1 MDTNKHYSTE
11 VLKNLILDTIKSDML
26 IDPEHA
32 SDEAYYEACC
42 RVVREIL
49 AEKLKIFSAH
59 YNARAEK
66 KVYYMSM
73 EFLMGRSLKNSL
85 YNLDIQ
91 DAMTKAL
98 DELDIDIDR
107 MYALEPDAGL
117 GNGGLGRLA
126 ACYLDA
132 MATLELPAM
141 GYSILYE
148 YGIFKQRIIDGWQT
162 ETPDYWLPG
171 GSVWLKVKPDRTV
184 PVHFGGRIEEGWENG
199 HHWVNHVD
207 YQTVYAVPHDMY
219 VPGFESDGVGVLRL
233 WKAQSPGFDMES
245 FNRGDYVN
253 AVGGAAAAEAI
264 SKVLYPNDNH
274 TEGKM
279 LRLKQQYFLV
289 AASISDIVRRH
300 ITLYGTIDNFAEKN
314 AVQINDTHPTLAIP
328 ELMRVLLDD
337 CGYDWDR
344 SWDIVTRTF
353 AYTNHTVMSEALEKW
368 GEDIFRNL
376 LPRIYQI
383 VQEID
388 RRFCDDLREKYHYD
402 QYDIDRMR
410 VIYDFQVRMANLAV
424 IASHSVNGV
433 SALHSQIIKDSVFHD
448 FYLLTPYKF
457 KNVTNGIASRR
468 WLYQSNPGLTS
479 LLNETIGDGWLKNMS
494 ELHRFSKFADDKNL
508 LKKLAAVKLEN
519 KERLA
524 KYVLET
530 SGVAVNCNSIFDVQV
545 KRLHEYKR
553 QHLNALHI
561 LTEYLWLKEN
571 PNADFAPKTY
581 IFGAKA
587 APGYFL
593 AKQIIKFICTL
604 RDLIEADP
612 VIREKLRIVFL
623 ENYSVTISEILMPAS
638 EISEQISLAG
648 TEASG
653 TGNMKLML
661 NGAITLGTL
670 DGANVEIKEHVGDE
684 NILIFGMTTPEV
696 NHIKTAGYNPN
707 DYYNRNPALRRAIDL
722 LLSGLDGQ
730 QFPDIA
736 NSLRYNDP
744 YMVLAD
750 FASYSDIQQ
759 EASRRYRDAI
769 GWQRMSLMNIA
780 ASGFFCAD
788 RSIHDY
794 SREIWNLR
802 K

>member
-1 MDTNKHYSTE
+1 MKKCYSKE
-11 VLKNLILDTIKSDML
+11 VLKNLLLDSFKNDML
-26 IDPEHA
+26 LDPEHA
-32 SDEAYYEACC
+32 SNETYYEALC
-42 RVVREIL
+42 RVTRRIL
-49 AEKLKIFSAH
+49 SEKYKVFDAH
-59 YNARAEK
+59 NNARAEK
-66 KVYYMSM
+66 KIYYMSM

-91 DAMTKAL
+91 NEMAQAMS
-98 DELDIDIDR
+98 ELGVDLEKI
-107 MYALEPDAGL
+107 YELEPDAGL

-132 MATLELPAM
+132 MATGDLPAM

-162 ETPDYWLPG
+162 EAPDYWLPG

-184 PVHFGGRIEEGWENG
+184 PVKFGGRIEEGWENG
-199 HHWVNHVD
+199 HHWMNHVD

-219 VPGFESDGVGVLRL
+219 VAGFRSEGVAMLRL
-233 WKAQSPGFDMES
+233 WKAKSPGFDMES

-253 AVGGAAAAEAI
+253 AMGASSVGEAI

-289 AASISDIVRRH
+289 AASVSDMIRRH
-300 ITLYGTIDNFAEKN
+300 ITIYGTLDNFGEKN
-314 AVQINDTHPTLAIP
+314 AIQINDTHPALAIP

-337 CGYDWDR
+337 CGYTWEK
-344 SWDIVTRTF
+344 SWDIVKRTF
-353 AYTNHTVMSEALEKW
+353 AYTNHTVMAEALEKW
-368 GEDIFRNL
+368 SEDIFRNL

-388 RRFCDDLREKYHYD
+388 RRFCTELCEKHHYD
-402 QYDIDRMR
+402 QFDIDRMR
-410 VIYDFQVRMANLAV
+410 IIYDFQVRMANLSV

-433 SALHSQIIKDSVFHD
+433 SALHSEIIKESVFRD
-448 FYLLTPYKF
+448 YYLLTPYKF

-468 WLYQSNPGLTS
+468 WLYQANPALTGL
-479 LLNETIGDGWLKNMS
+479 LRDTIGDGWLADMSKLS
-494 ELHRFSKFADDKNL
+494 ELKKYVDDP
-508 LKKLAAVKLEN
+508 AVLQRLSQVKREN

-524 KYVLET
+524 AYVQQT
-530 SGVAVNCNSIFDVQV
+530 SGVSVNIDSIFDVQV

-553 QHLNALHI
+553 QHLNAMHI
-561 LTEYLWLKEN
+561 LSQYLWLKEN
-571 PNADFAPKTY
+571 PNAPFVPKTY

-593 AKQIIKFICTL
+593 AKQIIKFICSL
-604 RDLIEADP
+604 RDIIEADSA
-612 VIREKLRIVFL
+612 VRDKLRIVFL
-623 ENYSVTISEILMPAS
+623 ENYSVTISELLMPAS

-661 NGAITLGTL
+661 NGAVTLGTL
-670 DGANVEIKEHVGDE
+670 DGANVEIGQCVGEE
-684 NILIFGMTTPEV
+684 NILIFGMTTAQV
-696 NHIKTAGYNPN
+696 NELRTLGYNSN
-707 DYYNRNPALRRAIDL
+707 DYYHADPMLKAAIDQL
-722 LLSGLDGQ
+722 LVGLDGQ

-736 NSLRYNDP
+736 NSLRYNDQ

-750 FASYSDIQQ
+750 FADYCAVQERASALYQNQSRWQQ
-759 EASRRYRDAI
+759 
-769 GWQRMSLMNIA
+769 MSLHNIA
-780 ASGFFCAD
+780 GSGYFCAD
-788 RSIHDY
+788 RAIADY
-794 SREIWNLR
+794 RHKIWSL
-802 K
+802 

>member
-1 MDTNKHYSTE
+1 MKPKYTKE
-11 VLKNLILDTIKSDML
+11 ILENLLLDTFKNDML

-32 SDEAYYEACC
+32 SDEAYYEALC
-42 RVVREIL
+42 RVVRGIL
-49 AEKLKIFSAH
+49 SEQYKYFSAH
-59 YNARAEK
+59 NNADAHKR
-66 KVYYMSM
+66 VYYLSM
-73 EFLMGRSLKNSL
+73 EFLMGRSLKNCL
-85 YNLDIQ
+85 YNLGIQ
-91 DAMTKAL
+91 NEMAEVCKSL
-98 DELDIDIDR
+98 GIDLEK

-132 MATLELPAM
+132 MATEDIPAM

-184 PVHFGGRIEEGWENG
+184 PIHFGGHIEEGWSDG
-199 HHWVNHVD
+199 HHWITYKD
-207 YQTVYAVPHDMY
+207 YQTVFAVPHDMY
-219 VPGFESDGVGVLRL
+219 VPGFCSDGVGVLRL

-253 AVGGAAAAEAI
+253 AMGAASAAEAI

-274 TEGKM
+274 MEGKM

-289 AASISDIVRRH
+289 SASISDIVRRH
-300 ITLYGTIDNFAEKN
+300 LSLYGTLDNFAEKN
-314 AVQINDTHPTLAIP
+314 AIQINDTHPALAVP

-337 CGYDWDR
+337 CGFEWDAA
-344 SWDIVTRTF
+344 WDIVTRTV

-368 GEDIFRNL
+368 SEDIFRNL

-383 VQEID
+383 VCEID
-388 RRFCDDLREKYHYD
+388 RRFCDELRQKYHYD

-410 VIYDFQVRMANLAV
+410 VVYDFQVRMANLSV
-424 IASHSVNGV
+424 IACHSVNGV
-433 SALHSQIIKDSVFHD
+433 SKLHSQIIKDSVFSDYYH
-448 FYLLTPYKF
+448 LTPYKF

-468 WLYQSNPGLTS
+468 WLYQSNPGLTR
-479 LLNETIGDGWLKNMS
+479 LLLDTIGDGWLKDMS
-494 ELHRFSKFADDKNL
+494 K
-508 LKKLAAVKLEN
+508 LKKFGDFAGDAQVLEQLAAVKHVN
-519 KERLA
+519 KQRLA
-524 KYVLET
+524 EYVKAE
-530 SGVAVNCNSIFDVQV
+530 SGVDINLDSIFDVQV

-561 LTEYLWLKEN
+561 LCEYLWIKDH
-571 PNADFAPKTY
+571 PDAPFVPKTY

-587 APGYFL
+587 APGYFM

-604 RDLIEADP
+604 RDMIEKDAA
-612 VIREKLRIVFL
+612 VREKLRIVFL
-623 ENYSVTISEILMPAS
+623 ENYSVTISELLMPAS

-670 DGANVEIKEHVGDE
+670 DGANVEIGDRVGKE
-684 NILIFGMTTPEV
+684 NILIFGMTTAQVETL
-696 NHIKTAGYNPN
+696 KKRGYNPSV
-707 DYYNRNPALRRAIDL
+707 YYQKNPELHRAIDQIA
-722 LLSGLDGQ
+722 SGLDGQ
-730 QFPDIA
+730 QFAEIA
-736 NSLRYNDP
+736 NSLRYSDP

-750 FASYSDIQQ
+750 FASYCEIQQ
-759 EASRRYRDAI
+759 KASSIYTNSKK
-769 GWQRMSLMNIA
+769 WQEMSLQNIA
-780 ASGFFCAD
+780 QSGYFCAD
-788 RSIHDY
+788 RAIEEYAHL
-794 SREIWNLR
+794 IWGL
-802 K
+802 

>member
-1 MDTNKHYSTE
+1 MNAKQHYTRE
-11 VLKNLILDTIKSDML
+11 VLKNLLLDTIKNDMQ
-26 IDPEHA
+26 IDPDHA
-32 SDEAYYEACC
+32 SDDAYYEALC
-42 RVVREIL
+42 RVTREIL
-49 AEKLKIFSAH
+49 SEKYKVFNAH
-59 YNARAEK
+59 TNARAEK

-85 YNLDIQ
+85 YNLGIQ
-91 DAMTKAL
+91 DAMKDAL
-98 DELDIDIDR
+98 SDISIDLEKL
-107 MYALEPDAGL
+107 YALEPDAGL

-132 MATLELPAM
+132 MATEDIPAM
-141 GYSILYE
+141 GYSILFE

-184 PVHFGGRIEEGWENG
+184 PVKFGGRIEEGWEG
-199 HHWVNHVD
+199 GRHWMNHVD

-219 VPGFESDGVGVLRL
+219 VTGYESEGVVMLRL
-233 WKAQSPGFDMES
+233 WKAKSPGFDMES

-253 AVGGAAAAEAI
+253 AIGAASASEAI

-274 TEGKM
+274 TEGKL

-300 ITLYGTIDNFAEKN
+300 ITLYGTLDNFGEKN

-337 CGYDWDR
+337 CGYTWEK
-344 SWDIVTRTF
+344 SWDIVRRTF
-353 AYTNHTVMSEALEKW
+353 AYTNHTVMAEALEKW
-368 GEDIFRNL
+368 NEEIFRSL

-388 RRFCDDLREKYHYD
+388 RRFCVELKETYHYD
-402 QYDIDRMR
+402 QYDVDRMR
-410 VIYDFQVRMANLAV
+410 IIYDYQVRMANLAV
-424 IASHSVNGV
+424 IACHCVNGV
-433 SALHSQIIKDSVFHD
+433 STLHSQIIRDSVFND
-448 FYLLTPYKF
+448 FYSLTPYKF

-468 WLYQSNPGLTS
+468 WLYQSNPGLTK
-479 LLNETIGDGWLKNMS
+479 LLCDTIGDGWIKDMS
-494 ELHRFSKFADDKNL
+494 RLTEFNRFADDSAV
-508 LKKLAAVKLEN
+508 LKRLAEVKTEN
-519 KERLA
+519 KQRLA

-530 SGVAVNCNSIFDVQV
+530 SGVALDTDSIFDVQV

-561 LTEYLWLKEN
+561 LTEYLWLKDH
-571 PNADFAPKTY
+571 PNDTFTPKTY

-604 RDLIEADP
+604 RDVIESDP
-612 VIREKLRIVFL
+612 AVRGKLRIVFL
-623 ENYSVTISEILMPAS
+623 ENYSVTISELLMPAS

-661 NGAITLGTL
+661 NGAVTLGTL
-670 DGANVEIKEHVGDE
+670 DGANVEIGDHVGPE

-696 NHIKTAGYNPN
+696 NELKSHGYYPN
-707 DYYNRNPALRRAIDL
+707 AYYSSDARLRAAIDL
-722 LLSGLDGQ
+722 LQSGFDGQ

-750 FASYSDIQQ
+750 FQSYADTQKRAS
-759 EASRRYRDAI
+759 ELYRDAQT
-769 GWQRMSLMNIA
+769 WQRMSLRNIA
-780 ASGFFCAD
+780 ASGYFCAD
-788 RSIHDY
+788 RAISEY
-794 SREIWNLR
+794 AKNIWGL
-802 K
+802 

>member
-1 MDTNKHYSTE
+1 MNISKHYTKE
-11 VLKNLILDTIKSDML
+11 VLKDLLLDTFKSDML
-26 IDPEHA
+26 IEPEHA
-32 SDEAYYEACC
+32 SDEVYYEALC
-42 RVVREIL
+42 RVTREIL
-49 AEKLKIFSAH
+49 SEKYKIFNAH
-59 YNARAEK
+59 NNARAEK
-66 KVYYMSM
+66 KVYYLCM

-85 YNLDIQ
+85 YNLGIQ
-91 DAMTKAL
+91 DAMTAAL
-98 DELDIDIDR
+98 EELEVDIEK

-132 MATLELPAM
+132 MATENLPAM

-171 GSVWLKVKPDRTV
+171 GSVWLKKKPDRTV
-184 PVHFGGRIEEGWENG
+184 PIKFGGRIEEGWEGG

-219 VPGFESDGVGVLRL
+219 VTGFQSEGIAVLRL
-233 WKAQSPGFDMES
+233 WKAQSPGFDMEA

-253 AVGGAAAAEAI
+253 SMGAASASEAI

-274 TEGKM
+274 AEGKM
-279 LRLKQQYFLV
+279 LRLKQQYFLT

-300 ITLYGTIDNFAEKN
+300 LSLYGTLDNFGEKN
-314 AVQINDTHPTLAIP
+314 AIQINDTHPALAIP
-328 ELMRVLLDD
+328 DLMRVLLDD
-337 CGYDWDR
+337 CGYEWER
-344 SWDIVTRTF
+344 AWDIVVRTF
-353 AYTNHTVMSEALEKW
+353 AYTNHTVMAEALEKW
-368 GEDIFRNL
+368 NEDIFRNL

-388 RRFCDDLREKYHYD
+388 RRFCAELRDVYHYD
-402 QYDIDRMR
+402 PYDIDRMR
-410 VIYDFQVRMANLAV
+410 VVYDFQVRMANLAV

-433 SALHSQIIKDSVFHD
+433 SKLHSQILRDSVFRDYYH
-448 FYLLTPYKF
+448 LTPYKF

-468 WLYQSNPGLTS
+468 WLYQSNPGLTK
-479 LLNETIGDGWLKNMS
+479 LLCDTIGDSWLTDMS
-494 ELHRFSKFADDKNL
+494 HLKRFDKFSTDKAVL
-508 LKKLAAVKLEN
+508 DRLAAVKREN
-519 KERLA
+519 KERLS

-530 SGVAVNCNSIFDVQV
+530 SGVALDPDSVFDVQV

-561 LTEYLWLKEN
+561 LNEYFWLKDH
-571 PNADFAPKTY
+571 PNAPFLPKTY

-604 RDLIEADP
+604 RDVIEADP
-612 VIREKLRIVFL
+612 AVRGKLRIVFL
-623 ENYSVTISEILMPAS
+623 ENYSVTISELLMPAS

-670 DGANVEIKEHVGDE
+670 DGANVEIGERVGKD
-684 NILIFGMTTPEV
+684 NILIFGMTAERAADL
-696 NHIKTAGYNPN
+696 KAAGYNPAE
-707 DYYNRNPALRRAIDL
+707 YYNRDQRLRRAIDL
-722 LLSGLDGQ
+722 LASGLAGQ
-730 QFPDIA
+730 QFPTIA
-736 NSLRYNDP
+736 NSLRYDDP

-750 FASYSDIQQ
+750 FDAYCGIQQ
-759 EASRRYRDAI
+759 EASRLYQDTAR
-769 GWQRMSLMNIA
+769 WQEMSLHNIA
-780 ASGFFCAD
+780 ASGYFCAD
-788 RSIHDY
+788 RAIEEYAHD
-794 SREIWNLR
+794 IWSL
-802 K
+802 

>member
-1 MDTNKHYSTE
+1 MGIDTKKHYTKA
-11 VLKNLILDTIKSDML
+11 VLENLILDTFKNDML

-32 SDEAYYEACC
+32 SDEAYYEALC
-42 RVVREIL
+42 RVTRGIL
-49 AEKLKIFSAH
+49 SEKYKFFDAH
-59 YNARAEK
+59 NNARARK

-85 YNLDIQ
+85 YNLGIQ
-91 DAMTKAL
+91 DAMTAAL
-98 DELDIDIDR
+98 DSLGVDIER

-132 MATLELPAM
+132 MATNELPAM

-184 PVHFGGRIEEGWENG
+184 PVKFGGRIEEGWSG
-199 HHWVNHVD
+199 GQHWVNHVE

-219 VPGFESDGVGVLRL
+219 VPGFDSEGVAVLRL
-233 WKAQSPGFDMES
+233 WKAKSPGFDMEA

-253 AVGGAAAAEAI
+253 SVGAASAAEAI

-274 TEGKM
+274 AEGKM
-279 LRLKQQYFLV
+279 LRLKQQYFLT

-300 ITLYGTIDNFAEKN
+300 LALYGTLDNFGEKN

-337 CGYDWDR
+337 CGYGWDQAWR
-344 SWDIVTRTF
+344 IVTDTF
-353 AYTNHTVMSEALEKW
+353 AYTNHTVMAEALEKW
-368 GEDIFRNL
+368 NEDIFRNL
-376 LPRIYQI
+376 LPRIYMI

-388 RRFCDDLREKYHYD
+388 RRFCELLRETYHYD

-410 VIYDFQVRMANLAV
+410 VIYDYQVRMANLAV
-424 IASHSVNGV
+424 IASHCVNGV
-433 SALHSQIIKDSVFHD
+433 SKLHSQIIKDSVFHD
-448 FYLLTPYKF
+448 YYKLTPDKF

-468 WLYQSNPGLTS
+468 WLYQSNPGLTK
-479 LLNETIGDGWLKNMS
+479 LLFDTIGDSWLHDMS
-494 ELHRFSKFADDKNL
+494 HLGRFERFASDKQAL
-508 LKKLAAVKLEN
+508 ERLAAVKKEN
-519 KERLA
+519 KQRLA
-524 KYVLET
+524 KYVLDA
-530 SGVAVNCNSIFDVQV
+530 SGVTLNTDSIFDVQV

-561 LTEYLWLKEN
+561 LTEYLWLKDN
-571 PNADFAPKTY
+571 PNAPFVPKTY

-604 RDLIEADP
+604 RDMIEGDAAVRD
-612 VIREKLRIVFL
+612 KLRIVFL
-623 ENYSVTISEILMPAS
+623 ENYSVTISELLMPAS

-670 DGANVEIKEHVGDE
+670 DGANIEIGEHAGSE
-684 NILIFGMTTPEV
+684 NILIFGMTTEEV
-696 NHIKTAGYNPN
+696 DALRAAGYHPSDFIRDN
-707 DYYNRNPALRRAIDL
+707 YLRRALDM
-722 LLSGLDGQ
+722 LSAGICNQ

-736 NSLRYNDP
+736 NSLRFNDP

-750 FASYSDIQQ
+750 FISYRDIQKK
-759 EASRRYRDAI
+759 ASELYTRSE
-769 GWQRMSLMNIA
+769 GWQRMSLHNIA
-780 ASGFFCAD
+780 ASGYFCAD
-788 RSIHDY
+788 RSINDY
-794 SREIWNLR
+794 SHYIWNL
-802 K
+802 

>member
-1 MDTNKHYSTE
+1 MNTKQSYSKE
-11 VLKNLILDTIKSDML
+11 KLKALILRTFKNDML
-26 IDPEHA
+26 INPENA
-32 SDEAYYEACC
+32 SDEAYYEALC
-42 RVVREIL
+42 RVIRDIL
-49 AEKLKIFSAH
+49 SEKLQVFSAH
-59 YNARAEK
+59 NNARAEK
-66 KVYYMSM
+66 KVYYLSM

-85 YNLDIQ
+85 YNLNIQ
-91 DAMTKAL
+91 DAMTQAL
-98 DELDIDIDR
+98 KDFDVDIEK

-126 ACYLDA
+126 ACYMDA
-132 MATLELPAM
+132 MATEELPAM

-171 GSVWLKVKPDRTV
+171 GNVWLKVKPDRTV
-184 PVHFGGRIEEGWENG
+184 PIRFGGHIEEGWESG
-199 HHWVNHVD
+199 HHWMNHVD

-219 VPGFESDGVGVLRL
+219 VPGFQCDGVAVLRL
-233 WKAQSPGFDMES
+233 WKARSPGFDMES
-245 FNRGDYVN
+245 FNRGDYIN
-253 AVGGAAAAEAI
+253 AMGAASVSEAI

-274 TEGKM
+274 MQGKM
-279 LRLKQQYFLV
+279 LRLKQQYFLC
-289 AASISDIVRRH
+289 AASISDITRRH
-300 ITLYGTIDNFAEKN
+300 ITLYGTLDNFAEKN
-314 AVQINDTHPTLAIP
+314 AIQINDTHPTLAIP
-328 ELMRVLLDD
+328 ELMRILLDD
-337 CGYDWDR
+337 CGYSWEK

-353 AYTNHTVMSEALEKW
+353 AYTNHTVMSEAIEKW
-368 GEDIFRNL
+368 SADIFRTL

-383 VQEID
+383 IQEID
-388 RRFCDDLREKYHYD
+388 RRFCDELKYKYHYD
-402 QYDIDRMR
+402 PYVIDRMR
-410 VIYDFQVRMANLAV
+410 ILYDFQVRMANLAV
-424 IASHSVNGV
+424 ITCHSVNGV
-433 SALHSQIIKDSVFHD
+433 SKLHSQIIKDSVFHD
-448 FYLLTPYKF
+448 YYILYPYKF

-468 WLYQSNPGLTS
+468 WLYQSNPGLTK
-479 LLNETIGDGWLKNMS
+479 LLFDTIGDGWLKDMAQL
-494 ELHRFSKFADDKNL
+494 EEFGRFADDHTVL
-508 LKKLAAVKLEN
+508 ERLVQVKQEN
-519 KERLA
+519 KKRLA
-524 KYVLET
+524 DYVLET
-530 SGVAVNCNSIFDVQV
+530 SGISVNIDSIFDVQV

-561 LTEYLWLKEN
+561 LTEYLWIKEN
-571 PNADFAPKTY
+571 PNAPFTPKTY

-604 RDLIEADP
+604 RDMIEKDEA
-612 VIREKLRIVFL
+612 VREKLRIVFL
-623 ENYSVTISEILMPAS
+623 ENYSVTLSELLMPAS

-670 DGANVEIKEHVGDE
+670 DGANVEIGERVGSD

-696 NHIKTAGYNPN
+696 NVLRAQGYNPA
-707 DYYNRNPALRRAIDL
+707 DYYHHDPRLHRVIDL
-722 LLSGLDGQ
+722 LASGIDGQ

-736 NSLRYNDP
+736 NSLRYSDP

-750 FASYSDIQQ
+750 FDAYCKIQSRASELYSDTIRWQTMSI
-759 EASRRYRDAI
+759 ANISR
-769 GWQRMSLMNIA
+769 
-780 ASGFFCAD
+780 SGYFCAD

-794 SREIWNLR
+794 ARNIWGLY